1 MRPNLHPGAPVTRIA
16 RSAVLRLACAA
27 MTVLGSRL
35 HAQATPSQSTA
46 PSATQSLPASNQ
58 SLPQTSQPLTPMPL
72 APPAAAPPLP
82 TTPSAAKPSIAG
94 TDAPPTIITPPKL
107 PQMPVPKGEPVDAI
121 VAIVNGDLILD
132 SDIDQE
138 RRFATLLPYGEAS
151 GAYTRVKA
159 LERLIN
165 RDLILQQVKLQP
177 LDPISQED
185 AAKDLDSLRKAIPAC
200 KEFHCETKAGWDK
213 FLATQGF
220 TEATLTGLWQQR
232 MVVLQFIEQR
242 FRMGIKITDP
252 EIKDYY
258 TKELLPQ
265 YAKLNAPP
273 PPLAAISSRIQEIL
287 LQQQVSNLLKDW
299 LQSLR
304 AQGSVVILHPG
315 EEAP

>member
-1 MRPNLHPGAPVTRIA
+1 MTLTLHPAATRTAAPA
-16 RSAVLRLACAA
+16 LRLLSLALLL
-27 MTVLGSRL
+27 TGVSQL
-35 HAQATPSQSTA
+35 HAQTA
-46 PSATQSLPASNQ
+46 PIT
-58 SLPQTSQPLTPMPL
+58 TPMPV
-72 APPAAAPPLP
+72 APSAAAPPVP
-82 TTPSAAKPSIAG
+82 TSPTASKPSIAG
-94 TDAPPTIITPPKL
+94 TDAPPTRITPPKL
-107 PQMPVPKGEPVDAI
+107 PQMPIPQGTPVDDI

-138 RRFATLLPYGEAS
+138 RRFAALLPYGEAS
-151 GAYTRVKA
+151 GPPTRQRA

-177 LDPISQED
+177 LDPITEED
-185 AAKDLDSLRKAIPAC
+185 AAKDLDSLRKAIPTC
-200 KEFHCETKAGWDK
+200 KEFHCETKTGWDK
-213 FLATQGF
+213 FLASQGF

-242 FRMGIKITDP
+242 FRMGIKVTDQD
-252 EIKDYY
+252 IQDYY
-258 TKELLPQ
+258 TTDLLPQ

-287 LQQQVSNLLKDW
+287 LQQRVSSLLKDW

>member
-1 MRPNLHPGAPVTRIA
+1 MVRLVVAAVAAFGAP
-16 RSAVLRLACAA
+16 
-27 MTVLGSRL
+27 L
-35 HAQATPSQSTA
+35 HAQTTPSQPASPA
-46 PSATQSLPASNQ
+46 ATQSVPATTQ

-72 APPAAAPPLP
+72 APSADAPPLP
-82 TTPSAAKPSIAG
+82 TTPATAKRSIAG

-107 PQMPVPKGEPVDAI
+107 PQMPVPAGAPVDTI
-121 VAIVNGDLILD
+121 VAIVNGELILD

-138 RRFATLLPYGEAS
+138 RRFAALLPYGEAS
-151 GAYTRVKA
+151 GTPTRARA

-165 RDLILQQVKLQP
+165 RDLILQQTRLQP
-177 LDPISQED
+177 LDSITEQD
-185 AAKDLDSLRKAIPAC
+185 AAKDLDSLRKAIPTC

-213 FLATQGF
+213 FLASQGF

-242 FRMGIKITDP
+242 FRMGIKITDA

-258 TKELLPQ
+258 TKDLLPQ

-273 PPLAAISSRIQEIL
+273 PPLTAISNRIQEIL